1 MKLFTT
7 AALIV
12 TLATAAQAE
21 QSSAMETCTAW
32 GYTASLVMKS
42 RQIGVPL
49 STTLTAWDDIS
60 PTQYQMVMDAYST
73 PRYRTP
79 RIVAD
84 VIEDF
89 RNDEELKCFSVFG
102 EEA

>member
-1 MKLFTT
+1 MKLIT
-7 AALIV
+7 AALLA
-12 TLATAAQAE
+12 TMATAAQAE
-21 QSSAMETCTAW
+21 RTAMDICTAW

-60 PTQYQMVMDAYST
+60 PLQYQLVMDAYDT

-79 RIVAD
+79 SIVAE

-89 RNDEELKCFSVFG
+89 RIDQEYKCFDAFSEG
-102 EEA
+102 A